1 MPQTVTWSPR
11 DLAYKLNGRQMRAQL
26 PQGAAD
32 AVAQEAK
39 ARLGIIATRI
49 QAGEITLR
57 QGKAEA
63 KYLSKIMVMAE
74 KALARGGWDQMRPA
88 DWKAAEKDVLELW
101 EGRGGKYPDGGIVKV
116 FDDAAR
122 GYFGPQLDRGNFN
135 YWMQRPANQGHAIYN
150 NERTALHKETGFV
163 YATRLMSAVDNC
175 PTCIA
180 EDDKKVLIDDVVPIG
195 QSECRDSCRCE
206 IIYSRD

>member
-1 MPQTVTWSPR
+1 MAQTVQWSPR
-11 DLAYKLNGRQMRAQL
+11 NLVYTLNGRKMKAQVVT
-26 PQGAAD
+26 GAAD

-39 ARLGIIATRI
+39 ARLGVIATRI
-49 QAGEITLR
+49 QAGEITLK

-63 KYLSKIMVMAE
+63 KYLTKIMVMAE

-88 DWKAAEKDVLELW
+88 DWKAAEADVLRIW
-101 EGRGGKYPDGGIVKV
+101 EGSKGKFPDGGIVKV
-116 FDDAAR
+116 FEDASR
-122 GYFGPQLDRGNFN
+122 GYFGPNLDRGGFN
-135 YWMQRPANQGHAIYN
+135 YWMQRPALQGHAVYN
-150 NERTALHKETGFV
+150 NTRTELHKESGFV

-180 EDDKKVLIDDVVPIG
+180 EDDKKRPIDEVVPIG
-195 QSECRDSCRCE
+195 DSPCRESCRCE